1 MLGLLKRHEV
11 QSDYY
16 SCFGTFPQ
24 PGCGFVRT
32 TGHHLITI
40 AAGRKRPAWTAWQ
53 PPKRSCLRRIIAS
66 TGAMLA
72 VGEKRSRFGGSNPP
86 PATMNATAEMQWRST
101 VKRSVGSPKLFSTL
115 PKTCLVRL
123 LICVVGRLHRRSTH
137 TGGRG
142 ARVGVMIQL
151 RCKVPNEAHSLDC
164 SLSFTSGAESCP

>member
-86 PATMNATAEMQWRST
+86 PATMNATAEIS
-101 VKRSVGSPKLFSTL
+101 G
-115 PKTCLVRL
+115 VRL
-123 LICVVGRLHRRSTH
+123 LREASVPRSCFPAYPKH
-137 TGGRG
+137 
-142 ARVGVMIQL
+142 VW
-151 RCKVPNEAHSLDC
+151 
-164 SLSFTSGAESCP
+164 